1 MDHLWLYSLSH
12 CIVSVCITAA
22 SVRMCIVI
30 SSKDRVTDIQGR
42 RKGDWTRVGSV
53 SRCLRL
59 CLGWVGA
66 VGGAAGVP
74 VTIVLNMRSS
84 RCLYTCITLVCCPL
98 MARHFSMFLLILLT
112 VDTHLQ
118 LRLGLRW
125 VHSLH
130 YSCGNAL
137 FLHLNAIVIFLLE
150 VHHESHMC
158 YKVFITYGYLT
169 TSHFRVIWT
178 IFHTHFLCTWSLNV
192 LISSLQAISENME

>member
-1 MDHLWLYSLSH
+1 MDYLWLYSLCH
-12 CIVSVCITAA
+12 CIVSICIIAA

-74 VTIVLNMRSS
+74 VTIILNMRSA
-84 RCLYTCITLVCCPL
+84 RCLYTCITLVCCPM
-98 MARHFSMFLLILLT
+98 MARHFTMLLLILLT

-130 YSCGNAL
+130 NSSLY
-137 FLHLNAIVIFLLE
+137 LNVKLSFWEAYP
-150 VHHESHMC
+150 ESHVW
-158 YKVFITYGYLT
+158 YKVFIPDWYLVQI
-169 TSHFRVIWT
+169 SFSVILK
-178 IFHTHFLCTWSLNV
+178 FAL
-192 LISSLQAISENME
+192 

>member
-1 MDHLWLYSLSH
+1 MDHLWLISLCH
-12 CIVSVCITAA
+12 FIVSLCKIGA

-66 VGGAAGVP
+66 VGGAAGLP
-74 VTIVLNMRSS
+74 VTIVLNMRSP
-84 RCLYTCITLVCCPL
+84 RCLYTCIILVCCPM
-98 MARHFSMFLLILLT
+98 MARHFSMFLLILLA

-125 VHSLH
+125 VHSRH
-130 YSCGNAL
+130 NSCGIASSLQLTAKRL
-137 FLHLNAIVIFLLE
+137 FLE
-150 VHHESHMC
+150 VYPESHMW
-158 YKVFITYGYLT
+158 YKFVIPDWCLT
-169 TSHFRVIWT
+169 TSHFPVVWM
-178 IFHTHFLCTWSLNV
+178 IFILMLKGLHF
-192 LISSLQAISENME
+192 SLQGISEKM